1 MKKIKTADKA
11 QKKAAVRTP
20 KRAIQHLPFEDLD
33 KLQRR
38 VEDRGAST
46 IDLMIGSLKR
56 S

>member
-1 MKKIKTADKA
+1 MKKIKTADKGA
-11 QKKAAVRTP
+11 KKSAVRTP
-20 KRAIQHLPFEDLD
+20 KRAKHFPFEDLD